1 MAIITSYPLE
11 IPEAG
16 DYLVGSKINAT
27 ASRNPTKNFTVQA
40 VVEKGL
46 GVIPSYQDNR
56 DLKHEKFK
64 AVINAEQYSHTITV
78 LRDEIATLR
87 QNDRW
92 EEVST
97 DYFWNSFVDD
107 REINPN

>member
-46 GVIPSYQDNR
+46 GVIPSYQDN
-56 DLKHEKFK
+56 
-64 AVINAEQYSHTITV
+64 AVALAGGLVAGQLYQTDGLGAAPLNAAGIVMIVQ
-78 LRDEIATLR
+78 
-87 QNDRW
+87 
-92 EEVST
+92 
-97 DYFWNSFVDD
+97 
-107 REINPN
+107 

>member
-1 MAIITSYPLE
+1 MAIITSYPLV

-46 GVIPSYQDNR
+46 GVIPSYQDNAAALAGGLVAGQLYQT
-56 DLKHEKFK
+56 DGLG
-64 AVINAEQYSHTITV
+64 AAPLNAAGIVMIVQ
-78 LRDEIATLR
+78 
-87 QNDRW
+87 
-92 EEVST
+92 
-97 DYFWNSFVDD
+97 
-107 REINPN
+107 

>member
-27 ASRNPTKNFTVQA
+27 ASRNPTKNFTVQN

-46 GVIPSYQDNR
+46 GVIPKYQDNAAA
-56 DLKHEKFK
+56 L
-64 AVINAEQYSHTITV
+64 AGGLVAEQLY
-78 LRDEIATLR
+78 
-87 QNDRW
+87 Q
-92 EEVST
+92 T
-97 DYFWNSFVDD
+97 DGLGAAPLNTAGIVM
-107 REINPN
+107 IVQ